1 MIIDVEKIEHAILYE
16 KTAQQ
21 TANRF
26 GLSIAVVNQYRANPE
41 AKAFR
46 DWQKMSLE
54 TAINIMSVIHEEEEE
69 TAKKEKF
76 EEDVEKYGKSVTF
89 DEAISDIFAN
99 LPERLEIG
107 DTQNYLL
114 SDANKFHSSASFEF
128 EVVGFDE
135 DELPVFEYTGFN
147 SIV

>member
-16 KTAQQ
+16 KTAQE

-26 GLSIAVVNQYRANPE
+26 GLSVAVVNQYRANPE

-54 TAINIMSVIHEEEEE
+54 TAINIMSVIHEDEKEAE
-69 TAKKEKF
+69 KKAKF
-76 EEDVEKYGKSVTF
+76 EEDVKKYGKIVTF
-89 DEAISDIFAN
+89 NEAISDIFAN
-99 LPERLEIG
+99 LPDGLEIG

-135 DELPVFEYTGFN
+135 DGMPLFEYTGFN
-147 SIV
+147 SII

>member
-1 MIIDVEKIEHAILYE
+1 MVIDTKKIWKALNSG
-16 KTAQQ
+16 TAQ
-21 TANRF
+21 AAADNL
-26 GLSIAVVNQYRANPE
+26 GLSLQTIKSYRSRE
-41 AKAFR
+41 GSSAFR
-46 DWQKMSLE
+46 DWRGMNLE
-54 TAINIMSVIHEEEEE
+54 TAERIMRVINKEE
-69 TAKKEKF
+69 KEMEKQLKF
-76 EEDVEKYGKSVTF
+76 EEDVEKYGKSVSF
-89 DEAISDIFAN
+89 DEAVSDIFAN
-99 LPERLEIG
+99 LPESLEIG